1 MQSAGKEREELVPAT
16 RTAKRSSIIRV
27 ICERPREKTGHK
39 LQRRQQ
45 EKEYLTI
52 SLRIFK

>member
-39 LQRRQQ
+39 LQRKQQ